1 MPKPWRSGLA
11 AKQRQAEQERLA
23 AEQRKAEEERL
34 AALRQAE
41 ELAAQQRKAEEERLA
56 EQKAGSTPSLDVSS
70 LVCLY
75 IIIYI

>member
-1 MPKPWRSGLA
+1 MGPLLIQSENFQALAAWRWGLA

-56 EQKAGSTPSLDVSS
+56 EQKAG
-70 LVCLY
+70 
-75 IIIYI
+75 